1 MERAL
6 AQSMATTPNFSGTMD
21 LQATLSVASPV
32 NQLPTFIRDRVSG
45 MLPSELSRTAIV
57 TGDLETGDFS
67 YEIET
72 SALTQV
78 VDMFVSRQTRFGT
91 T

>member
-1 MERAL
+1 
-6 AQSMATTPNFSGTMD
+6 MD

>member
-1 MERAL
+1 
-6 AQSMATTPNFSGTMD
+6 MD

-45 MLPSELSRTAIV
+45 MLPSELSWTAIV